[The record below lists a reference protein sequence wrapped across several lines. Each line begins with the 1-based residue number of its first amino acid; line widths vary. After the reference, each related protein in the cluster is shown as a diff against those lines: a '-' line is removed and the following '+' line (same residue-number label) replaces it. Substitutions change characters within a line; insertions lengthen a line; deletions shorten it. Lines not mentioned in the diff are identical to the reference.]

1 MDWLDCLTSVSHLH
15 SSRKNKQL
23 NVNIR
28 TRNIQ
33 VRMRESSV
41 TWELSSADFD
51 DLLHVRVFLRL
62 SMSASC
68 PPGSYLKNFTYFN
81 VLRAL
86 SKVKLTLFSNIVMII
101 TIKTVKI
108 ISLPSS
114 SSWSS
119 WHKSK
124 VGKFLVRGHHRNFAQ
139 SPFSHIIAKLGR
151 NICLDKWWSF
161 FKTS

>member
-1 MDWLDCLTSVSHLH
+1 MGSLWIYSFHSYLHYNHYNVNSRDANQRERCCVSTDAGLMDWLDCLTSVSHLH

-86 SKVKLTLFSNIVMII
+86 SKV
-101 TIKTVKI
+101 
-108 ISLPSS
+108 
-114 SSWSS
+114 
-119 WHKSK
+119 
-124 VGKFLVRGHHRNFAQ
+124 
-139 SPFSHIIAKLGR
+139 
-151 NICLDKWWSF
+151 
-161 FKTS
+161 